1 MDKKIK
7 TIYRIA
13 SSCSFEV
20 RHRYTD
26 EQRDEITGIQLN
38 NVCFAFHAVSP
49 RGVGFSFQISVPN
62 VGDVEKFRE
71 NVSMA
76 IYDYWQYF
84 DAKVE
89 TEKYIQKIG
98 CTDIRTAREIYD
110 DIAEC
115 SYMMY
120 TLFFNIYKI

>member
-7 TIYRIA
+7 TIYSVA
-13 SSCSFEV
+13 AKNGWSV

-38 NVCFAFHAVSP
+38 NVCFSFHSKSP
-49 RGVGFSFQISVPN
+49 LGVGFSFKISVPN
-62 VGDVEKFRE
+62 IGDDEIFRE
-71 NVSMA
+71 SVSMT

-89 TEKYIQKIG
+89 TEKYLQKIG
-98 CTDIRTAREIYD
+98 CTDIRTERSIYE
-110 DIAEC
+110 DIAAC
-115 SYMMY
+115 KDMIHN
-120 TLFFNIYKI
+120 LFFNIYK